1 MEDYK
6 YVKLTDVQ
14 EVLDLIE
21 TRDQFYSWSESFEKY
36 DKKVKEAIIVLES
49 KAIVIE

>member
-1 MEDYK
+1 MEDNK

-21 TRDQFYSWSESFEKY
+21 TRDQFYSWRVSDEKY
-36 DKKVKEAIIVLES
+36 DILVKEAI
-49 KAIVIE
+49 

>member
-1 MEDYK
+1 MEDNK

-21 TRDQFYSWSESFEKY
+21 TRYQFYSWSESFEKY
-36 DKKVKEAIIVLES
+36 DKKVKEAIIVLEN